1 MFKKM
6 IAALFVGLMVTTLFA
21 TYQSARAAEELGGG
35 VLRLHILANSDSDE
49 DQALKLKVRDAVIA
63 YAKELF
69 AHTENKEQAMAQA
82 QQSLTKLEQ
91 VAEQTLRENGC
102 SDRVKASV
110 DHTFFPTKEYDN
122 GTRLPAGFYDA
133 LRLEIGQAKG
143 RNWWCI
149 LYPPLCFGGSIEQSA
164 QALGESGKLATSK
177 EPQIQVKF
185 KLVEWWNTITALF
198 KEAG

>member
-6 IAALFVGLMVTTLFA
+6 IAALFMGLIVTTLFA
-21 TYQSARAAEELGGG
+21 TYASARAAESLSGG

-49 DQALKLKVRDAVIA
+49 DQALKLKVRDAVVG
-63 YAKELF
+63 YAEELF
-69 AHTENKEQAMAQA
+69 SDTQSKEQAMAQA
-82 QQSLTKLEQ
+82 QQQLDALEQ
-91 VAEQTLRENGC
+91 IAEQVLRENGC
-102 SDRVKASV
+102 TDSVKASV

-133 LRLEIGQAKG
+133 LRLEIGAAQG

-149 LYPPLCFGGSIEQSA
+149 LYPTLCLGGSIEQSE
-164 QALGESGKLATSK
+164 QALGEQGELATSK

-185 KLVEWWNTITALF
+185 KLVEWWNMLMARF
-198 KEAG
+198 NR

>member
-1 MFKKM
+1 MFKKI
-6 IAALFVGLMVTTLFA
+6 IAALFVGLIVTTLFA

-49 DQALKLKVRDAVIA
+49 DQTLKLKVRDAVIA

-69 AHTENKEQAMAQA
+69 VNTENKEQAMVQA

-91 VAEQTLRENGC
+91 VAEQILRENGC
-102 SDRVKASV
+102 NDRVTASV

-164 QALGESGKLATSK
+164 QALGGSGELATSK

-185 KLVEWWNTITALF
+185 KLVEWWNTITAFF

>member
-6 IAALFVGLMVTTLFA
+6 IAALFVGLIVTTLFA
-21 TYQSARAAEELGGG
+21 TYQSARAAENLGGG

-49 DQALKLKVRDAVIA
+49 DQELKLQVRDAVIA
-63 YAKELF
+63 YAEELF
-69 AHTENKEQAMAQA
+69 INTENKEQAMAQA
-82 QQSLTKLEQ
+82 KERLFELEQ
-91 VAEQTLRENGC
+91 VAERTLRENGC
-102 SDRVKASV
+102 TDSVKASV

-164 QALGESGKLATSK
+164 QALGESGELATSK

-185 KLVEWWNTITALF
+185 KLVEWWNTIIAFLE
-198 KEAG
+198 EAG

>member
-1 MFKKM
+1 MFKKI
-6 IAALFVGLMVTTLFA
+6 IAALFVGLIVTTLFA
-21 TYQSARAAEELGGG
+21 TYQSACAAQELDGG
-35 VLRLHILANSDSDE
+35 VLRLHILANSDSQE
-49 DQALKLKVRDAVIA
+49 DQALKIQVRDAVIA

-82 QQSLTKLEQ
+82 QRSLSALEQ

-102 SDRVKASV
+102 TDRVKAGV
-110 DHTFFPTKEYDN
+110 DRTFFPTKEYDN

-164 QALGESGKLATSK
+164 QALGEAGEMATSK

-185 KLVEWWNTITALF
+185 KLVEWWHTILAF
-198 KEAG
+198 FEEAG

>member
-6 IAALFVGLMVTTLFA
+6 IAALFVGLIVTTLFA
-21 TYQSARAAEELGGG
+21 TYQSARAAENLSGG

-69 AHTENKEQAMAQA
+69 VDTENKEQAMAQA
-82 QQSLTKLEQ
+82 QQRLSALEQ

-102 SDRVKASV
+102 THRVKASV

-164 QALGESGKLATSK
+164 QALGESGELATSNK
-177 EPQIQVKF
+177 PQIQVKF
-185 KLVEWWNTITALF
+185 KLVEWWNSLVALF
-198 KEAG
+198 